1 MKCKRCG
8 TEFEGKFC
16 PECGAKR
23 GITSEIPPSDQPQ
36 NESTRWQ
43 SDQRAA
49 SDPGKVGSP
58 KKPFFKRGWFFVVAA
73 VVIVMLAGSIASH
86 SRGTL
91 AWEEM
96 ALGSVLPEPPTN
108 KGTLYENSAE
118 TLSITLDKVSDDQY
132 QDYVL
137 ACAGKGF
144 TADKEETASSYDAFN
159 AEGYRLDLRYIS
171 ESLSITLEAPM
182 EFVPITWP
190 TSTAGNRLPV
200 PQSTIGKFSYEYEDR
215 FFVYLGDT
223 SQADFDAYV
232 SACADRGFTVDYNKG
247 DTYYY
252 ANDAEGWH
260 LSLQYEGNRTMSV
273 SIDAPKQ
280 QEGENASS
288 NSSEPDR
295 SSEAEGNANV
305 LDPDFKAAMD
315 SYEAFMDEYVA
326 FMKKYAESDGSDPGI
341 FTDYA
346 DYVNKYATFCADF
359 EQWEN
364 EDLNAAETA
373 YYLEVQARV
382 AEKLLTVNQ

>member
-1 MKCKRCG
+1 MCLLV
-8 TEFEGKFC
+8 
-16 PECGAKR
+16 
-23 GITSEIPPSDQPQ
+23 Q
-36 NESTRWQ
+36 
-43 SDQRAA
+43 
-49 SDPGKVGSP
+49 
-58 KKPFFKRGWFFVVAA
+58 
-73 VVIVMLAGSIASH
+73 
-86 SRGTL
+86 
-91 AWEEM
+91 
-96 ALGSVLPEPPTN
+96 
-108 KGTLYENSAE
+108 
-118 TLSITLDKVSDDQY
+118 
-132 QDYVL
+132 
-137 ACAGKGF
+137 
-144 TADKEETASSYDAFN
+144 
-159 AEGYRLDLRYIS
+159 
-171 ESLSITLEAPM
+171 
-182 EFVPITWP
+182 
-190 TSTAGNRLPV
+190 
-200 PQSTIGKFSYEYEDR
+200 
-215 FFVYLGDT
+215 
-223 SQADFDAYV
+223 
-232 SACADRGFTVDYNKG
+232 TVDYNKG

-346 DYVNKYATFCADF
+346 DYATFCADF

>member
-73 VVIVMLAGSIASH
+73 VVIVVLAGSIASH
-86 SRGTL
+86 SRGIL

-144 TADKEETASSYDAFN
+144 TADKEETASSYNAFN
-159 AEGYRLDLRYIS
+159 AEG
-171 ESLSITLEAPM
+171 
-182 EFVPITWP
+182 
-190 TSTAGNRLPV
+190 
-200 PQSTIGKFSYEYEDR
+200 
-215 FFVYLGDT
+215 
-223 SQADFDAYV
+223 
-232 SACADRGFTVDYNKG
+232 
-247 DTYYY
+247 
-252 ANDAEGWH
+252 
-260 LSLQYEGNRTMSV
+260 
-273 SIDAPKQ
+273 
-280 QEGENASS
+280 
-288 NSSEPDR
+288 
-295 SSEAEGNANV
+295 
-305 LDPDFKAAMD
+305 
-315 SYEAFMDEYVA
+315 
-326 FMKKYAESDGSDPGI
+326 
-341 FTDYA
+341 
-346 DYVNKYATFCADF
+346 
-359 EQWEN
+359 
-364 EDLNAAETA
+364 
-373 YYLEVQARV
+373 
-382 AEKLLTVNQ
+382 